1 MELSKIE
8 NLLQKYED
16 AETTIAEENELKLY
30 FSSND
35 VAQHLQHYCLVF
47 DYYVQAKQDQFSAS
61 IPLQSKHKNIKW
73 IGIAATVSLLFGL
86 VFFITLSKP
95 NEAVVTDLGTFN
107 NPETALKETQKALA
121 LLSNHVNAGIE
132 SVNYVTEYQK
142 SKERIFN

>member
-61 IPLQSKHKNIKW
+61 IPLQSKHKKIKW
-73 IGIAATVSLLFGL
+73 IGIAATVSLLSGL

-95 NEAVVTDLGTFN
+95 NTAVVTDLGTFN